1 MYRRFLLS
9 FCALFLTGLL
19 STPRAHAQP
28 CFDADVEYLGREFVT
43 NIGGVNYYR
52 WHYRAS
58 GESCINRG
66 LSHWVLGICDVYFS
80 HITEISDLS
89 VDSSDP
95 AGGDST
101 WYSSQIGLD
110 PTTSVSG
117 IKWNYLNG
125 NQIDKLGE
133 YDDFSFISP
142 GNENFIQVVW
152 SGKGGSIVEYGTT
165 IGPSC
170 DALPT
175 QSTTWGGLKSRF
187 R

>member
-1 MYRRFLLS
+1 MYRRIWLS
-9 FCALFLTGLL
+9 FCALCLMGLL
-19 STPRAHAQP
+19 STSPAFAQA
-28 CFDADVEYLGREFVT
+28 CFDADVEYLGRDFVT

-52 WHYRAS
+52 WHYRAT

-80 HITEISDLS
+80 HISEISTLS
-89 VDSSDP
+89 VDPSD
-95 AGGDST
+95 AANGDST
-101 WYSSQIGLD
+101 WYSPQIGFD
-110 PTTSVSG
+110 PTTSISG
-117 IKWNYLNG
+117 IKWNYVSG
-125 NQIDKLGE
+125 NQMDKQNE

-152 SGKGGSIVEYGTT
+152 TGKAGSIVEYGTT